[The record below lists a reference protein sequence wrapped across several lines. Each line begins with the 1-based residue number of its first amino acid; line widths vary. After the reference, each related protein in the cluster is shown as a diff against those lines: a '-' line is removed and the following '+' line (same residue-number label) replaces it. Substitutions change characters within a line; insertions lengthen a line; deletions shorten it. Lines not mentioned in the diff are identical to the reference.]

1 MLPSLYMYYYNIN
14 YSLRA
19 PPTCAAP
26 QTPPRP
32 TGMPMPAMMPLVTLI
47 LLLLLLASIC
57 AGDGAC
63 SVPAGRPSC
72 VCDTGVKGVI
82 DLTSIAGDGAPKLA
96 SLLR

>member
-1 MLPSLYMYYYNIN
+1 
-14 YSLRA
+14 
-19 PPTCAAP
+19 
-26 QTPPRP
+26 
-32 TGMPMPAMMPLVTLI
+32 MMSLVTLI
-47 LLLLLLASIC
+47 SLLLLASIC

-96 SLLR
+96 SLLQ